1 LVEAGAK
8 MKINDASG
16 KSLLSLACDNNFTN
30 AEIIEYLLEEGC
42 DPFTLDT
49 NQGNGTCVQ
58 KILFPSVYKP
68 DIVRATGKL
77 ISKMTEISP
86 EDTRKFLNLSTNRLD
101 PPIGMMASKWKDTK
115 EEVEIV
121 KLLINAG
128 ANSQLRF
135 GYESKYSI
143 MYHKKAK

>member
-1 LVEAGAK
+1 
-8 MKINDASG
+8 
-16 KSLLSLACDNNFTN
+16 
-30 AEIIEYLLEEGC
+30 
-42 DPFTLDT
+42 
-49 NQGNGTCVQ
+49 
-58 KILFPSVYKP
+58 
-68 DIVRATGKL
+68 
-77 ISKMTEISP
+77 MTEISP
-86 EDTRKFLNLSTNRLD
+86 EDTRKFLNFSTNRLD